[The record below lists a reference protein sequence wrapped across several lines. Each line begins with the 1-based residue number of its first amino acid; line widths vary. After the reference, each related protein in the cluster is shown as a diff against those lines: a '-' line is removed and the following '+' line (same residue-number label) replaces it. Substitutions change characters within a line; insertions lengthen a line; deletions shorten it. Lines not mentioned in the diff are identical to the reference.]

1 MGKPLFLRRTVQS
14 YLTGLIG
21 ELTAMEI
28 DSILLDSVQFPS
40 GYALNKTYYIGES
53 ESGVSRSDV
62 LKNFVASAKQAA
74 GSKNV
79 ILMQSGEGALG
90 GGESQYHGSLF
101 GKRRRCLCA
110 GFAPV
115 WGLKA
120 SITIGGESF
129 SPAKASVRFPRGRRE
144 AAESRGG
151 KCHPDAPFEC
161 ELRCERAGGSPEK
174 RQGLKAIFYTMRAVA
189 ILRFNKE
196 IKAERRPV
204 YSDRTPFYQILLLS
218 LIEELGGPAA

>member
-1 MGKPLFLRRTVQS
+1 MIARVQCFRDPLAARRLGEGSAVCYQRPGTLWLDNSADKGGKPWANPYSETVQS

-28 DSILLDSVQFPS
+28 DSILLDSVQFP
-40 GYALNKTYYIGES
+40 ADMTLNKTYYIGES
-53 ESGVSRSDV
+53 ESGVSRNDV

-90 GGESQYHGSLF
+90 GGESQYHAVCLEAA
-101 GKRRRCLCA
+101 RCLCA

-115 WGLKA
+115 WAQRKHYNRRRIILARKG
-120 SITIGGESF
+120 
-129 SPAKASVRFPRGRRE
+129 SVRFPCGRWE

-161 ELRCERAGGSPEK
+161 EL
-174 RQGLKAIFYTMRAVA
+174 
-189 ILRFNKE
+189 
-196 IKAERRPV
+196 
-204 YSDRTPFYQILLLS
+204 
-218 LIEELGGPAA
+218 